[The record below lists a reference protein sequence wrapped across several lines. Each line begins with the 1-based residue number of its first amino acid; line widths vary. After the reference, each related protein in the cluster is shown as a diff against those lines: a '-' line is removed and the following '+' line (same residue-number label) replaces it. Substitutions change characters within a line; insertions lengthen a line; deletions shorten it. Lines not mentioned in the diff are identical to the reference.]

1 MIIDYGNRTVGLK
14 IVFFGPAMSGK
25 TTSIRWLFSTLDYA
39 EKLTSIENT
48 VGRTMFCDF
57 GTIPF
62 SLSNRWTINAHVWSA
77 TGQDFYRSTREVVLV
92 GADGVIFVADSQEH
106 LQDENLAS
114 WNELMSMI
122 EEEERPLPL
131 IVCLNKQDLP
141 NALHVDKIQEILGV
155 KTYSMVAIDPEN
167 RDKMIQIIAD
177 ILEISTDT
185 SPLLKPLFERN
196 QLINM
201 ARVSLENGDIA
212 QTAEYFEKISD
223 LCLELGD
230 DSLYKEFYEKAKKL
244 KGYITHG

>member
-1 MIIDYGNRTVGLK
+1 MG
-14 IVFFGPAMSGK
+14 GK
-25 TTSIRWLFSTLDYA
+25 TTSIRWLFSSLDYA

-62 SLSNRWTINAHVWSA
+62 SLSSSWTINAHIWSA

-106 LQDENLAS
+106 LLDENLAS

-141 NALHVDKIQEILGV
+141 
-155 KTYSMVAIDPEN
+155 TAIDELTLRTHLRIPPSVPVFKSVAREGHN
-167 RDKMIQIIAD
+167 VMEAFQYLFQNAMR
-177 ILEISTDT
+177 T
-185 SPLLKPLFERN
+185 SVLTQP
-196 QLINM
+196 
-201 ARVSLENGDIA
+201 VS
-212 QTAEYFEKISD
+212 
-223 LCLELGD
+223 
-230 DSLYKEFYEKAKKL
+230 
-244 KGYITHG
+244 

>member
-62 SLSNRWTINAHVWSA
+62 SLSNSWTINAHVWSS

-106 LQDENLAS
+106 LQEENLAS

-131 IVCLNKQDLP
+131 IVCLNKQDISGAIREDQLRTHLKIP
-141 NALHVDKIQEILGV
+141 NSVPV
-155 KTYSMVAIDPEN
+155 FMS
-167 RDKMIQIIAD
+167 IAREGYN
-177 ILEISTDT
+177 IVEAFQYLFQNAMRASVLAQ
-185 SPLLKPLFERN
+185 PL
-196 QLINM
+196 
-201 ARVSLENGDIA
+201 S
-212 QTAEYFEKISD
+212 
-223 LCLELGD
+223 
-230 DSLYKEFYEKAKKL
+230 
-244 KGYITHG
+244 

>member
-1 MIIDYGNRTVGLK
+1 MIIDFGNRTVGLK

-122 EEEERPLPL
+122 EGEERPLPL

-141 NALHVDKIQEILGV
+141 EALREDQLRTHLKIPSSVPVFMSIAREGHNIVEAFQYLFQNAMRASVLAQ
-155 KTYSMVAIDPEN
+155 P
-167 RDKMIQIIAD
+167 
-177 ILEISTDT
+177 IS
-185 SPLLKPLFERN
+185 
-196 QLINM
+196 
-201 ARVSLENGDIA
+201 
-212 QTAEYFEKISD
+212 
-223 LCLELGD
+223 
-230 DSLYKEFYEKAKKL
+230 
-244 KGYITHG
+244 

>member
-25 TTSIRWLFSTLDYA
+25 TTSIQWLFSSLDYA

-62 SLSNRWTINAHVWSA
+62 SLSNSWAIKAHIWSA

-106 LQDENLAS
+106 LLDENLAS

-141 NALHVDKIQEILGV
+141 NAVEEERLRSHLKIPMSVPVFRSVAREGHNIMEAFQYLFQSAMRAGIL
-155 KTYSMVAIDPEN
+155 TQPA
-167 RDKMIQIIAD
+167 
-177 ILEISTDT
+177 
-185 SPLLKPLFERN
+185 
-196 QLINM
+196 
-201 ARVSLENGDIA
+201 
-212 QTAEYFEKISD
+212 
-223 LCLELGD
+223 
-230 DSLYKEFYEKAKKL
+230 
-244 KGYITHG
+244 

>member
-1 MIIDYGNRTVGLK
+1 MIIDYGNHTVGLK

-25 TTSIRWLFSTLDYA
+25 TTSIRWLFSSLDYA

-62 SLSNRWTINAHVWSA
+62 SLSSSWTINAHVWSA

-92 GADGVIFVADSQEH
+92 GADGVILIADSQEH
-106 LQDENLAS
+106 LLDENLAS

-141 NALHVDKIQEILGV
+141 SVIQEEHLRTHLKIPSSV
-155 KTYSMVAIDPEN
+155 PIFRSVAREGHN
-167 RDKMIQIIAD
+167 VMEAFQY
-177 ILEISTDT
+177 
-185 SPLLKPLFERN
+185 LFQNAMRASVLA
-196 QLINM
+196 QP
-201 ARVSLENGDIA
+201 VS
-212 QTAEYFEKISD
+212 
-223 LCLELGD
+223 
-230 DSLYKEFYEKAKKL
+230 
-244 KGYITHG
+244 